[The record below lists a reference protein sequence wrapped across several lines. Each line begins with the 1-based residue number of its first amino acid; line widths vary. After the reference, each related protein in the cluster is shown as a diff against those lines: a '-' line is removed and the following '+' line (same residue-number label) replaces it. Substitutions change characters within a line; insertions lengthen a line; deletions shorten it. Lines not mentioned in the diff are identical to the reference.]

1 MSADTAGIRR
11 AWASGSGRALI
22 SWARDYGIVAILL
35 LLCFVFAVTTDSFLT
50 ERNLINLAEQSAEP
64 ALLACGMTVVIIAGE
79 FDLSVGAILGF
90 AAIAA
95 AFAANEVGPVLAV
108 LLAIAAGA
116 GLGAINGAI
125 VSRLRIQSFLATLA
139 TQFVILGVAFYM
151 TDGTTSYRLDDFLGF
166 QDFANGEL
174 LGIKY
179 KAWIALLAFVVVWAL
194 LRLTR
199 YGKQVYAVGGNPAAA
214 RISGVRVRLV
224 TASVFVVAGAMAGL
238 AGAIAVSDTGVAQA
252 DGGIGM
258 EFTAI
263 AAVVIGGTSV
273 AGGRGG
279 VWRTLAGVLLL
290 AVVANGFTLLYIS
303 PTWDQLVQG
312 GIILGAILLDAWLKR
327 KAGR

>member
-1 MSADTAGIRR
+1 MSTEAIAARR
-11 AWASGSGRALI
+11 AWALGGGRALI
-22 SWARDYGIVAILL
+22 AWARDYGIVVILIV
-35 LLCFVFAVTTDSFLT
+35 LCCFFAVTADTFLT
-50 ERNLINLAEQSAEP
+50 ERNLINLAEQSAELG
-64 ALLACGMTVVIIAGE
+64 LLACGMTVVIIAGE

-95 AFAANEVGPVLAV
+95 AFAANEAAPPIAV
-108 LLAIAAGA
+108 MLAILAGA
-116 GLGAINGAI
+116 GIGAINGTI

-139 TQFVILGVAFYM
+139 TQFVILGVAFYL
-151 TDGTTSYRLDDFLGF
+151 TDGTTSFRLDDFLGF
-166 QDFANGEL
+166 SGFANTEL
-174 LGIKY
+174 LGIKS
-179 KAWIALLAFVVVWAL
+179 KAWIALLGFVVVWAL

-214 RISGVRVRLV
+214 RISGVRVRLI
-224 TASVFVVAGAMAGL
+224 TTSVFVLAGAMAGL
-238 AGAIAVSDTGVAQA
+238 AGAISVSDTGVASA
-252 DGGIGM
+252 DAGIGM

-312 GIILGAILLDAWLKR
+312 TIILGAIVLDAWLKR
-327 KAGR
+327 KASR